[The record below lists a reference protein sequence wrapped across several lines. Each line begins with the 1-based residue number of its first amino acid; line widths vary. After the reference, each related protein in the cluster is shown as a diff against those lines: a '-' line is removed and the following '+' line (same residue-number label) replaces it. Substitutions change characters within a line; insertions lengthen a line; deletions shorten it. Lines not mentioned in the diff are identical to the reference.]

1 MQITIKKTEI
11 VNSIKLNTRLQEE
24 ISQKNQKIEEETK
37 LSFKNNAEL
46 KSKITNQNNSVNDIS
61 YKLENTNISIN

>member
-37 LSFKNNAEL
+37 LSIKNNDEL
-46 KSKITNQNNSVNDIS
+46 KNKITNKNNSVND
-61 YKLENTNISIN
+61 T